1 MPIAGRTAL
10 MRAARLQTLLLGTR
24 PDFSRMK
31 IAVTL
36 SVMLLVVG
44 SAKFSGA
51 QEPSPTPDASP
62 IATPTATPTPTP
74 TPTASPTPT
83 AKPTSAATPRP
94 PTGLRVLH

>member
-1 MPIAGRTAL
+1 MILSVVAPNSTQRQIGVILGQMFQRFT
-10 MRAARLQTLLLGTR
+10 RLF
-24 PDFSRMK
+24 PMK

-62 IATPTATPTPTP
+62 TPTPTP
-74 TPTASPTPT
+74 TPTASSAPT

-94 PTGLRVLH
+94 PTGLRVLQ

>member
-1 MPIAGRTAL
+1 MILSVVAPNSTQRQIGVILGQMFQRFT
-10 MRAARLQTLLLGTR
+10 RLF
-24 PDFSRMK
+24 PMK

-62 IATPTATPTPTP
+62 IATPTPTP

-83 AKPTSAATPRP
+83 AKPTSTATPRP
-94 PTGLRVLH
+94 PTGLRVLQ